1 MYHNSNGGS
10 QKSSESSRNS
20 TTERMSRLKTDLNE
34 EVLNSIIGID
44 LGTTNCCVGTWRNH
58 RVEIIP
64 NNLGDRTT
72 PSEVLIKKN
81 EIVIGKTA
89 RNISINSKNP
99 NIKNSKRLIGRYF
112 RDLQIQK
119 EIKSDPVQIE
129 EDPYTKKPQY
139 CIKVGNEEKK
149 YFPEDISSMILKHL
163 KKFSEEFIGKEV
175 KKAVITVPAHF
186 NHSQREATKLAA
198 EKAGL
203 EVIRLINEP
212 TAAAIA
218 YGYENKSEEERKVLV
233 FDLGGGTFDVSI
245 LKIKDEEFTVLA
257 SCGDPHLG
265 GEDFTNK
272 LTEHLIKRF
281 KESNPQFKD
290 INFCDKNSPKEI
302 KVFYRV
308 KKEAEKIKKT
318 LSNAQESP
326 IDLESLYGVDFYETI
341 SREEYEQ
348 LCSPMWE
355 RTKIYISK
363 ALKLS
368 KLKKSEIDKIVLVGG
383 STRTPKIQKT
393 VEDYFKEEEDSFND
407 YNIKQKDTKS
417 KLVIKSEKHNFI
429 SKAINPDEA
438 IAIGATIVACVE
450 CNYPSHKTKNFKIN
464 DITSKSIGIKTKGG
478 KMEII
483 INKGTVLP
491 VTENPSIFAKYF
503 IPDIDNAKGINV
515 DIYEGDNLLCSD
527 NTHLYN
533 FSIVDIP
540 NDTKNNIIIKIIMS
554 LDHNGVV
561 TVTAKIND
569 IKMGEDKIIKPSFSF

>member
-1 MYHNSNGGS
+1 M
-10 QKSSESSRNS
+10 SED
-20 TTERMSRLKTDLNE
+20 TETKDETPKFENKE
-34 EVLNSIIGID
+34 EIIGID
-44 LGTTNCCVGTWRNH
+44 LGTTFSCCGIWREKIDICPNENGS
-58 RVEIIP
+58 RVSPSIVCIRDNETLIGESA
-64 NNLGDRTT
+64 NNILYKDYK
-72 PSEVLIKKN
+72 SLM
-81 EIVIGKTA
+81 
-89 RNISINSKNP
+89 
-99 NIKNSKRLIGRYF
+99 KNSKRLIGRLYDDKNVQNDIKTF
-112 RDLQIQK
+112 NCKVIKDIETQK
-119 EIKSDPVQIE
+119 PKYSININNK
-129 EDPYTKKPQY
+129 
-139 CIKVGNEEKK
+139 EKY
-149 YFPEDISSMILKHL
+149 YFPEDVSSMILKHL
-163 KKFSEEFIGKEV
+163 KEFSEEFIGKEV

-186 NHSQREATKLAA
+186 NNSQREATKLAA

-203 EVIRLINEP
+203 KVIRIINEP

-218 YGYENKSEEERKVLV
+218 YGYIHKSEEERKVLV

-245 LKIKDEEFTVLA
+245 LKIKGEEFTVLA

-569 IKMGEDKIIKPSFSF
+569 IKMGEDKIIKPSFSL